1 MKLFVRPLIL
11 FFFLQAGFF
20 ASDAMP
26 ANAVAEE
33 TTIEVFY
40 KNQPPSM
47 ETLSRV
53 ESFLDSH
60 QNDFDI
66 RYLDMEDPVNAEY
79 MQSLGFPADHFPF
92 GIAINGKTS
101 ARIGGETIVFG
112 NFPDFMHHIGR
123 HQGNWT
129 LDHLEAVMLD
139 PEKMLPDNPV
149 FENVPGGEQEQQQ
162 EQQGQGQGRGQRQGG
177 GNL

>member
-1 MKLFVRPLIL
+1 MKFFVRSLIL
-11 FFFLQAGFF
+11 FFFIPSGFF
-20 ASDAMP
+20 ASEAM
-26 ANAVAEE
+26 AAASAAEE

-53 ESFLDSH
+53 ESFLDSR

-66 RYLDMEDPVNAEY
+66 RYLDMEDPDNVEY
-79 MQSLGFPADHFPF
+79 MQSLGFPVDHFPF

-101 ARIGGETIVFG
+101 ARVGGETIVFG

-129 LDHLEAVMLD
+129 LGHLEAVMLD
-139 PEKMLPDNPV
+139 PEKLLPDNPV
-149 FENVPGGEQEQQQ
+149 FENAPGGGQEQQQ
-162 EQQGQGQGRGQRQGG
+162 EQQGRRQGQRQGG